1 MRLLCLNFQVKV
13 SLKANKRHG
22 TAELQVGLLSRAQLW
37 NKKSAPKIAS
47 KRSLLRRH
55 PPKRLVDYQGK
66 TGQKTPQRMWLVAN
80 DLTFMDSLSNYRRLI
95 SRKMRISCVHYHKQI
110 SSLHTWGYL
119 DSLQVE
125 HLVTLFR
132 KLASDTVFLCFFFCP
147 GTGFPSLNT
156 LHTDLPNFVCFDP
169 PTSRFFHG
177 RQLPGSRL
185 PIGVSFSES
194 KVSQPNDAGSSH
206 PIVLFKLEACRS
218 MM

>member
-1 MRLLCLNFQVKV
+1 
-13 SLKANKRHG
+13 
-22 TAELQVGLLSRAQLW
+22 
-37 NKKSAPKIAS
+37 
-47 KRSLLRRH
+47 
-55 PPKRLVDYQGK
+55 
-66 TGQKTPQRMWLVAN
+66 
-80 DLTFMDSLSNYRRLI
+80 
-95 SRKMRISCVHYHKQI
+95 MRISCVHYHKQI

-132 KLASDTVFLCFFFCP
+132 KLASDTVFFFCP
-147 GTGFPSLNT
+147 GFPSLNT

-185 PIGVSFSES
+185 PIGVSFCES

-206 PIVLFKLEACRS
+206 PIVTSQFFKLEACRS

>member
-132 KLASDTVFLCFFFCP
+132 KLASDTVFLCFFF
-147 GTGFPSLNT
+147 FSLALASHHLT
-156 LHTDLPNFVCFDP
+156 LSIQTCRILCVLIHP
-169 PTSRFFHG
+169 
-177 RQLPGSRL
+177 LPGS
-185 PIGVSFSES
+185 
-194 KVSQPNDAGSSH
+194 
-206 PIVLFKLEACRS
+206 S
-218 MM
+218 MADSCLDLVCPLG